1 MTTYKRSE
9 IIASGKA
16 VKKFGAILTD
26 IKSGHLKK
34 ALISRNNILEAVI
47 LPVEEY
53 ERLEESAEVLEHISI
68 AKIIARR
75 EKEKADI
82 SLEEMLK
89 EEGINL
95 NEL

>member
-1 MTTYKRSE
+1 MTTYERSE

-16 VKKFGAILTD
+16 VKKFGAILSD

-34 ALISRNNILEAVI
+34 ALISRNNVLEAVI

-75 EKEKADI
+75 EKEKTDI

-89 EEGINL
+89 AEGINL

>member
-1 MTTYKRSE
+1 MTTYERSE

-16 VKKFGAILTD
+16 VKRFGAILTD

-53 ERLEESAEVLEHISI
+53 ERLEESAKVLEHISI
-68 AKIIARR
+68 AKVIARR